1 MIMVCSPSIVL
12 AKETHTRAELQKLGI
27 KSKIDYHNYLAEQR
41 GSDFR
46 LEKPRDAFDRKRS
59 ILNVG
64 NVEVRIRNSGTL
76 GYDRDGKCYEFPAGG
91 GITYRW
97 TMAPLVGAII
107 DGEKWVACGTYGA
120 ARAHEDE
127 FQPIGGLDAG
137 WSDVQNNYGIAASD
151 RPDTWPS
158 SWPTDQLMPPIGEKG
173 FPGILDGKVVATRE
187 LYFAVTDAQNNTHPN
202 TIRIDMWGIQYE
214 DFINEDFIIYKM
226 IVTNISDKT
235 LKDVYIGMHDDPDT
249 PEQGT
254 AEWTDDFA
262 AFISQGTDV
271 EGYSSEQDS
280 LLWDFSYLWDGDD
293 RVEGLIASKV
303 GWVGLKVLETPIN
316 PDNNQRMGLTTLDV
330 FEYSMAPQTDITE
343 YDQLASGIMEP
354 QNVTPHPEDYTQSP
368 NTYGPDITYV
378 LASGPF
384 TLLPGGQLNFALAS
398 VHGVNKRDLFNN
410 AMLCQI
416 LYNEDY
422 KAAES
427 PPEPAVTATT
437 GDHSVTLYWNS
448 YPTEDAVYYDA
459 YGEIDHIGDKLTGN
473 NAFEG
478 YQIYKSMDHG
488 LTWGDPII
496 DVTGTPMGYIPL
508 AQYDIP
514 NGVVGESETRPFF
527 YLGDDTGLKHTYTD
541 NNVNNGYEYWY
552 AVLAY
557 DRDDGPIPPLAN
569 AFKRDASFPGDNVVA
584 VIPRANVS
592 GFIPGN
598 ADTLITHSVG
608 SSDGVPYLEVVNPEA
623 ITGDSYE
630 ITFNAS
636 NGAGKIALGRSISKK
651 MTGMELE
658 SMQSKAGIVESFT
671 VTNTT
676 TGKVAVA
683 GYSPVQEYPFYDD
696 ILDNAPIFD
705 GIRLVVPAVPVGP
718 KSITGSSDNYDTD
731 YALYPYDY
739 YGLPPEVDHDYE
751 MEFTAEMYNIYPFWT
766 LVGYNDPVAQVNFK
780 ITDVT
785 TGQQIYPI
793 FQDDGD
799 YNLEYDHWEYI
810 IFNHSPYGTD
820 PTDYTGYR
828 FKFRPDVEPA
838 VGDKIF
844 ITTNKPYTNTDVYQ
858 FSTAKET
865 YSNVTE
871 DDLKNITTVPNP
883 FVVSSRFEIGKYG
896 TEKQLQ
902 FHHLPPECT
911 IRIYNIAGDF
921 IREIKHDNGTPIET
935 WNLQTYNEQEV
946 AFGVYFYHV
955 NAPNIGEYIGK
966 MAIIK

>member
-1 MIMVCSPSIVL
+1 MKILFKYINLIVIMIMVCSPNVVL
-12 AKETHTRAELQKLGI
+12 AKETHTRAELQELGI

-64 NVEVRIRNSGTL
+64 NVEARIRNSGTL

-97 TMAPLVGAII
+97 TMAPLVGAKI
-107 DGEKWVACGTYGA
+107 DGEKWVACGTLGA

-158 SWPTDQLMPPIGEKG
+158 SWPTDQLMPTIGEKG
-173 FPGILDGKVVATRE
+173 FPGILDGKVVGTRE

-235 LKDVYIGMHDDPDT
+235 LNHVYIGMHDDPDT

-271 EGYSSEQDS
+271 EGYSSAQDS

-293 RVEGLIASKV
+293 RVEGLIPSKV
-303 GWVGLKVLETPIN
+303 GWVGLKVLETPAN
-316 PDNNQRMGLTTLDV
+316 PAIEGQNMGLTTLDV

-343 YDQLASGIMEP
+343 YDQLAAGIMEP

-427 PPEPAVTATT
+427 PPEPAVTATA

-459 YGEIDHIGDKLTGN
+459 FGEIDHIGDKLTGN

-478 YQIYKSMDHG
+478 YQIYKSMDRG

-496 DVTGTPMGYIPL
+496 NVTGSPMGYIPI

-514 NGVVGESETRPFF
+514 NGVAGESETRPFF
-527 YLGDDTGLKHTYTD
+527 YLGDDTGLKHTYID

-569 AFKRDASFPGDNVVA
+569 AFKKDASFLGDNVVA
-584 VIPRANVS
+584 VVPSANVS
-592 GFIPGN
+592 GFIPGST
-598 ADTLITHSVG
+598 DTLITHSAG
-608 SSDGVPYLEVVNPEA
+608 SSDGIPYLKVVNPGE

-630 ITFNAS
+630 ITFNVS
-636 NGAGKIALGRSISKK
+636 NGAGKIASGRSISKI
-651 MTGMELE
+651 MTDMDLESIQSITGM
-658 SMQSKAGIVESFT
+658 VESFT

-683 GYSPVQEYPFYDD
+683 GYIPVEEYPFYDD

-705 GIRLVVPAVPVGP
+705 GIRLMVPPVSMGW
-718 KSITGSSDNYDTD
+718 KSAQWTTGSPDADFYLYASWGGYYNYMTTD
-731 YALYPYDY
+731 
-739 YGLPPEVDHDYE
+739 DYE
-751 MEFTAEMYNIYPFWT
+751 FRWTGTPGALGVYGASGIPF
-766 LVGYNDPVAQVNFK
+766 D
-780 ITDVT
+780 I
-785 TGQQIYPI
+785 
-793 FQDDGD
+793 
-799 YNLEYDHWEYI
+799 YNLTQDAACSHYMWDDDEDGAYSHW
-810 IFNHSPYGTD
+810 D
-820 PTDYTGYR
+820 R
-828 FKFRPDVEPA
+828 VMVVEPDGGWTWVFRFWPNEEPA
-838 VGDKIF
+838 AGDVYTVI
-844 ITTNKPYTNTDVYQ
+844 TNKPYFAEDKYQ

-865 YSNVTE
+865 YSNVIE

-896 TEKQLQ
+896 TEKQIQ

-955 NAPNIGEYIGK
+955 NVPNIGEYIGK